1 MTKHWTY
8 RKPTGEVVES
18 ANKAWTALQGTYAPF
33 KDHAHNT
40 QDIIVWEIDGGWQMY
55 AVANVWY
62 NMQAPGDDETE
73 GLDGKQWDGVMKGCF
88 KYTFRKGGE
97 RDVELARTE
106 IYSDP

>member
-8 RKPTGEVVES
+8 RKSTGEVVES